1 MMTCD
6 LVFGS
11 ALCWSILIASPP
23 VRSTSAYNARVLLKS
38 FLDEGLVVAPSALGC
53 GVAAD
58 IAWC

>member
-1 MMTCD
+1 LLEHSYRIAAGPLD
-6 LVFGS
+6 LG
-11 ALCWSILIASPP
+11 
-23 VRSTSAYNARVLLKS
+23 YNARVLLKS